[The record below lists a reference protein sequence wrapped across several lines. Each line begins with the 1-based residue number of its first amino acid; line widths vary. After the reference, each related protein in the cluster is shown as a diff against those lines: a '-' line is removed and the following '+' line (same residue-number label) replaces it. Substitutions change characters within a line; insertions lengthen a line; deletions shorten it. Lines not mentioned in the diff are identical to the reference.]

1 MARHSA
7 RKISEHSAVLQRG
20 SEFGGDN
27 DTGALLR
34 QRKSQLVEALDP
46 KQLALCVCKR

>member
-1 MARHSA
+1 
-7 RKISEHSAVLQRG
+7 
-20 SEFGGDN
+20 
-27 DTGALLR
+27 LR